1 MAEANEQANAQQ
13 FSKSDYLAV
22 GWIVRATPC
31 THDYLVQIPGR
42 TRLICTQLADA
53 MTRLAGTAAIDLL
66 TEGTPVLVWA
76 PAGDSA
82 RGVILG
88 AFPSV
93 MQGLVDPNSVLQS
106 PVLFYLLS
114 QESGAAFWS
123 ENAYLR
129 PATDPDNR
137 NKLLANSQ
145 RPGDTLPGDW
155 GRINHFGAGF
165 ALLGLVAQMRATDR
179 AKIEVHILDD
189 LVRLVSGQYQHFSAL
204 GEAHV
209 YNDGGLVSAEFAG
222 SPHQAEVAG
231 VDGYSADGIFKQTDR
246 DQGYLNS
253 GVQLRNELQTL
264 KRRLQIFTGAL
275 GDILQVFI
283 GNPGAGTET
292 YDKLTAIQ
300 GLLHAHVDGSGRL
313 SVRTA
318 NGIALT
324 RADRLPVPKKLK
336 EPWDP
341 AGDHPEADDFQLPKR
356 KPFQYDPDR
365 PYARNL
371 QLCDGEEWLLGM
383 AYRVFDALGKDWHT
397 PQSRELP
404 TPDNQYDKLGGAT
417 ENYDQYAGRKAG
429 VFVNPDGS
437 LVLRDAWG
445 SELYM
450 RGGDIVIS
458 CAGNVINQTG
468 KDNIVLAG
476 RDVVIKAKNSADL
489 SATDRDVRI
498 KAQKNLH
505 VYAKEGGILLET
517 DSQGDDHGYTGAE
530 GEQVASQ
537 GIVLK
542 AANSTVFV
550 WGRTVRLAA
559 TAAAYLESVA
569 GRLYLAAKR
578 LLLAGDSLDLVG
590 KNGNSALELGSSAT
604 LSGKS
609 VNLAATGGISITSG
623 TRVLVP
629 LKWSNIDSD
638 PGQEA
643 HDRVAPDYDAFM
655 ASEAA
660 YSPYDSGG
668 RQQIKFTFRNASQYG
683 TDKPIEASPV
693 GTVFRLYQ
701 TPWQYLVEQQHP
713 LLPVTTTA
721 WIEAEVNGTYPW
733 PGKENYRQDVYVI
746 LEQETNVGTDG
757 QPKPR
762 SELSDRPGS
771 FASKPLNE
779 YPVVT

>member
-1 MAEANEQANAQQ
+1 VT
-13 FSKSDYLAV
+13 SDYLAM
-22 GWIVRATPC
+22 GWVVRATPC
-31 THDYLVQIPGR
+31 THDYLVQVPGR
-42 TRLICTQLADA
+42 TRMICVQLADA
-53 MTRLAGTAAIDLL
+53 MSRLAGTSSIGLL
-66 TEGTPVLVWA
+66 TEGTPVLIWSFSR
-76 PAGDSA
+76 DSA

-88 AFPSV
+88 ALPSV
-93 MQGLVDPNSVLQS
+93 MQGLVAPEAVFQS

-123 ENAYLR
+123 ESAYLR

-155 GRINHFGAGF
+155 GKLNHFGAGF
-165 ALLGLVAQMRATDR
+165 ALLGLVAQLRATDR
-179 AKIEVHILDD
+179 AKVEVHILDD
-189 LVRLVSGQYQHFSAL
+189 LVRVVSGQYQHFSAL

-231 VDGYSADGIFKQTDR
+231 TDGYTEEGIFEQTDR
-246 DQGYLNS
+246 GQNYLSS
-253 GVQLRNELQTL
+253 GVKLRNELQTL
-264 KRRLQIFTGAL
+264 KRRLQIFAGSL
-275 GDILQVFI
+275 GDLLQVFI

-313 SVRTA
+313 SVRAA

-341 AGDHPEADDFQLPKR
+341 AGDHPEADDFQLPER
-356 KPFQYDPDR
+356 KPFQYDAAH

-371 QLCDGEEWLLGM
+371 QLNDGEEWLLGL
-383 AYRVFDALGKDWHT
+383 AYRAFDTLQKDWYT
-397 PQSRELP
+397 PQAKDLP
-404 TPDNQYDKLGGAT
+404 TPANQYDKLGNAT
-417 ENYDQYAGRKAG
+417 ENYDRYAGRKAG

-445 SELYM
+445 SEIYL

-458 CAGNVINQTG
+458 CAGNIINQTG
-468 KDNIVLAG
+468 KDSITLAG
-476 RDVVIKAKNSADL
+476 RDVIIKAKNSADL
-489 SATDRDVRI
+489 SATDKDVRI
-498 KAQKNLH
+498 KAQQNLH
-505 VYAKEGGILLET
+505 AYSKNGGILLET
-517 DSQGDDHGYTGAE
+517 DSQGSGHGYSGAE
-530 GEQVASQ
+530 GEAVNSR

-542 AANSTVFV
+542 AANSTVFI
-550 WGRTVRLAA
+550 WGQTVRLAA
-559 TAAAYLESVA
+559 TVATYIEAVA
-569 GRLYLAAKR
+569 GRCYLAAKR

-643 HDRVAPDYDAFM
+643 HDRVAPDYDAYM

-660 YSPYDSGG
+660 YSPYDSAG

-683 TDKPIEASPV
+683 TDKPIEANPV
-693 GTVFRLYQ
+693 GTVFQLYQ
-701 TPWQYLVEQQHP
+701 APWQYLALHQHP
-713 LLPVTTTA
+713 LLPVTTTD
-721 WIEAEVNGTYPW
+721 WLEAAVNDTYPW
-733 PGKENYRQDVYVI
+733 PGKENYRRNVYVT
-746 LEQETNVGTDG
+746 LELETNVGMDG

-762 SELSDRPGS
+762 SELSDRSGS
-771 FASKPLNE
+771 FASKTLNE